1 MPPRGENPRGKY
13 IAILVTFAGMRTGAL
28 PPHRKSRKFFTASM
42 KTFSRV
48 FIAVIASARA
58 FAEGESPAARF
69 VASAHAQIGK
79 TLSYDPAYTS
89 LEYPGGDVPVERGVC
104 SDVVIRAFRG
114 MGLDLQKEVHED
126 MKRSFSLYPKNW
138 SLRKPD
144 ANIDH
149 RRVLNLMTF
158 FKRRGKSV
166 PATKDAADYLP
177 GDLVTC
183 IVPKNLP
190 HIMIVSDQISPLD
203 PARRLVIHNIGQGAR
218 AEDRLFEFELTG
230 HYRWW

>member
-1 MPPRGENPRGKY
+1 MKPLRLVLAALFASSPLLPAERPAE
-13 IAILVTFAGMRTGAL
+13 IAGFL
-28 PPHRKSRKFFTASM
+28 
-42 KTFSRV
+42 
-48 FIAVIASARA
+48 
-58 FAEGESPAARF
+58 AA
-69 VASAHAQIGK
+69 AQAQIGK
-79 TLSYDPAYTS
+79 TLTCDPAYTS
-89 LEYPGGDVPVERGVC
+89 LDYPGGDVPMERGVC
-104 SDVVIRAFRG
+104 SDVAIRAFRG
-114 MGLDLQKEVHED
+114 VGFDLQKEVHED
-126 MKRSFSLYPKNW
+126 MKRAFSAYPKNW

-158 FKRRGKSV
+158 FKRRGKSLPV
-166 PATKDAADYLP
+166 TQNAADYQP

-190 HIMIVSDQISPLD
+190 HIMIVSDQASPLD
-203 PARRLVIHNIGQGAR
+203 PARRLIIHNIGQGAR

>member
-1 MPPRGENPRGKY
+1 MKPLLPHCIALFVLSSLVMAERPPE
-13 IAILVTFAGMRTGAL
+13 I
-28 PPHRKSRKFFTASM
+28 
-42 KTFSRV
+42 
-48 FIAVIASARA
+48 
-58 FAEGESPAARF
+58 ARF
-69 VASAHAQIGK
+69 LAAAEAQIGR
-79 TLSYDPAYTS
+79 TRSYDPAYTS
-89 LEYPGGDVPVERGVC
+89 LEYPGGDVPIERGVC
-104 SDVVIRAFRG
+104 SDVAIRAFRG
-114 MGLDLQKEVHED
+114 VGVDLQKEIHED
-126 MKRSFSLYPKNW
+126 MKRAFSVYPKNW
-138 SLRKPD
+138 GLRRTD

-149 RRVLNLMTF
+149 RRVLNLMTL

-166 PATKDAADYLP
+166 PVTKNATDYLP

-190 HIMIVSDQISPLD
+190 HIMIVSDQVSPLD

>member
-1 MPPRGENPRGKY
+1 MNRLYFPLAALLISAAHMPAERPVE
-13 IAILVTFAGMRTGAL
+13 IE
-28 PPHRKSRKFFTASM
+28 KFLA
-42 KTFSRV
+42 
-48 FIAVIASARA
+48 A
-58 FAEGESPAARF
+58 AE
-69 VASAHAQIGK
+69 AQIGT
-79 TLSYDPAYTS
+79 TLIYDPSYTS
-89 LEYPGGDVPVERGVC
+89 LTYPGGDVPLERGVC

-114 MGLDLQKEVHED
+114 IGFDLQKEVHED
-126 MKRSFSLYPKNW
+126 MKRAFSAYPKNW

-158 FKRRGKSV
+158 FKRRGKSLPV
-166 PATKDAADYLP
+166 TPNAADYRP

-190 HIMIVSDQISPLD
+190 HIMIVSDRVSPLD
-203 PARRLVIHNIGQGAR
+203 PARRLINHNIGQGAR
-218 AEDRLFEFELTG
+218 AEDRLFDFALTG

>member
-1 MPPRGENPRGKY
+1 MKRLSS
-13 IAILVTFAGMRTGAL
+13 ILAALLASSPLASSEKPEPGAQ
-28 PPHRKSRKFFTASM
+28 
-42 KTFSRV
+42 
-48 FIAVIASARA
+48 
-58 FAEGESPAARF
+58 F
-69 VASAHAQIGK
+69 VAAAQTQIGK
-79 TLSYDPAYTS
+79 TVSYDPAYTS
-89 LEYPGGDVPVERGVC
+89 LAYPGGDVPLERGVC

-114 MGLDLQKEVHED
+114 VSFDLQKEVHED
-126 MKRSFSLYPKNW
+126 MKRAFSAYPKNW
-138 SLRKPD
+138 GLRKTD

-166 PATKDAADYLP
+166 PVTKNAADYLP

-183 IVPKNLP
+183 LVPKNLP
-190 HIMIVSDQISPLD
+190 HIMIVSDEVSPLD
-203 PARRLVIHNIGQGAR
+203 PSRRLVIHNIGQGAR

>member
-1 MPPRGENPRGKY
+1 MRVKRSVSILAVLLVSATRLRAETVEG
-13 IAILVTFAGMRTGAL
+13 IA
-28 PPHRKSRKFFTASM
+28 KFL
-42 KTFSRV
+42 
-48 FIAVIASARA
+48 
-58 FAEGESPAARF
+58 AA
-69 VASAHAQIGK
+69 AQAQIGK
-79 TLSYDPAYTS
+79 TLTYDPAYTS
-89 LEYPGGDVPVERGVC
+89 LDYPGGDVPIERGVC
-104 SDVVIRAFRG
+104 SDVAIRAFRG
-114 MGLDLQKEVHED
+114 VGFDLQKAVHED
-126 MKRSFSLYPKNW
+126 MERAFSAYPKNW

-158 FKRRGKSV
+158 FKRRGKSLPV
-166 PATKDAADYLP
+166 TQNAADYQP

-190 HIMIVSDQISPLD
+190 HIMIVSDQVSPLD
-203 PARRLVIHNIGQGAR
+203 PSRRLIIHNIGQGAR

>member
-1 MPPRGENPRGKY
+1 
-13 IAILVTFAGMRTGAL
+13 
-28 PPHRKSRKFFTASM
+28 M

-48 FIAVIASARA
+48 FITVIALAPA
-58 FAEGESPAARF
+58 FAEGESQTARF
-69 VASAHAQIGK
+69 VEAAHAQIGK

-89 LEYPGGDVPVERGVC
+89 LEYPGGDVPFERGVC

-114 MGLDLQKEVHED
+114 VGLDLQKEVHED
-126 MKRSFSLYPKNW
+126 MKRAFSGYPKNW
-138 SLRKPD
+138 GLRRTD

-166 PATKDAADYLP
+166 MVTKNATDYLP

-190 HIMIVSDQISPLD
+190 HIMIVSDQVSPLD
-203 PARRLVIHNIGQGAR
+203 PARRLVIHNIGQGVR
-218 AEDRLFEFELTG
+218 EEDRLFEFELTG

>member
-1 MPPRGENPRGKY
+1 MKRRPS
-13 IAILVTFAGMRTGAL
+13 LFASLFISAPWAL
-28 PPHRKSRKFFTASM
+28 AERPVEAAKF
-42 KTFSRV
+42 V
-48 FIAVIASARA
+48 
-58 FAEGESPAARF
+58 EAAQ
-69 VASAHAQIGK
+69 VQIGK
-79 TLSYDPAYTS
+79 TLTYDPAYTS
-89 LEYPGGDVPVERGVC
+89 LEYPGGDVPIERGVC
-104 SDVVIRAFRG
+104 SDVAIRAFRG
-114 MGLDLQKEVHED
+114 VGFDLQKEIHED
-126 MKRSFSLYPKNW
+126 MKRAFSLYPKNW
-138 SLRKPD
+138 DLRKPD

-166 PATKDAADYLP
+166 PVTKNAADYQP

-190 HIMIVSDQISPLD
+190 HIMIVSDKISPLD
-203 PARRLVIHNIGQGAR
+203 PARRLIIHNIGQGAR

>member
-1 MPPRGENPRGKY
+1 MKRFPSLFASLFVSAPWALAERPVE
-13 IAILVTFAGMRTGAL
+13 IA
-28 PPHRKSRKFFTASM
+28 KF
-42 KTFSRV
+42 V
-48 FIAVIASARA
+48 
-58 FAEGESPAARF
+58 EAAQ
-69 VASAHAQIGK
+69 AQIGK
-79 TLSYDPAYTS
+79 TLTYDPAYTS
-89 LEYPGGDVPVERGVC
+89 LAYPGGDVPIERGVC
-104 SDVVIRAFRG
+104 SDVAIRAFRG
-114 MGLDLQKEVHED
+114 VGFDLQKEVHED
-126 MKRSFSLYPKNW
+126 MKRAFSLYPKNW
-138 SLRKPD
+138 DLRKPD

-166 PATKDAADYLP
+166 PVTKNATDYQP

-190 HIMIVSDQISPLD
+190 HIMIVSGQVSPLD